1 MSSKSK
7 KMRMN
12 WEVPASKMSHQ
23 TFNPIRNIVDTMKLT
38 PNPDKEMIALSI
50 GDPTVFNNLPI
61 PEHINKCV
69 VDKIHGQKHNGY
81 NPSIGYEDSRA
92 AVAKYSS
99 TPGKE
104 LTAKDVVLT
113 GGCSMA
119 LDLCI
124 CVLANPGQNI
134 LVPMPGFSI
143 YKTLA
148 ESHGILVKHYNLRPE
163 KNWEI
168 DLDHL
173 ESLIDNKTATI
184 LINNP
189 SNPCGSVFSR
199 NHLLSILEL
208 AKRHKVPIISDEIYE
223 HFVFSGNEYHSLGS
237 LSDDVPILSCSGL
250 TKRFLVPGWRLGWIV
265 INDRHDTFTE
275 VRAGL
280 VRLSQRLLGPNSIV
294 QAALPEILS
303 ATPQHFFDETVQYV
317 EENARNFYNRISK
330 VPGLRPVEPQG
341 AMYMMIGIDIDS
353 FPGIK
358 DDVDFT
364 ERMVKEQ
371 SVFCLPAQCF
381 QFPNF
386 FRVVLT
392 IPKAKVSTACER
404 IEEFCKKHYC
414 PSKATNGSTGSDKLT
429 NGSGSH

>member
-148 ESHGILVKHYNLRPE
+148 ESHGIQVKHYNLRPE
-163 KNWEI
+163 KNWEV

-173 ESLIDNKTATI
+173 ESLIDDKTATI

-199 NHLLSILEL
+199 NHLLS
-208 AKRHKVPIISDEIYE
+208 
-223 HFVFSGNEYHSLGS
+223 N
-237 LSDDVPILSCSGL
+237 DVPILSCSGL

-303 ATPQHFFDETVQYV
+303 ATPEHFFDETVQYV

-341 AMYMMIGIDIDS
+341 AMYMMIGIDIDC

>member
-1 MSSKSK
+1 
-7 KMRMN
+7 
-12 WEVPASKMSHQ
+12 
-23 TFNPIRNIVDTMKLT
+23 
-38 PNPDKEMIALSI
+38 
-50 GDPTVFNNLPI
+50 
-61 PEHINKCV
+61 
-69 VDKIHGQKHNGY
+69 
-81 NPSIGYEDSRA
+81 
-92 AVAKYSS
+92 
-99 TPGKE
+99 
-104 LTAKDVVLT
+104 
-113 GGCSMA
+113 MA

-173 ESLIDNKTATI
+173 ESLIDDKTATI

-341 AMYMMIGIDIDS
+341 AMYMMIGIDIDC

>member
-1 MSSKSK
+1 
-7 KMRMN
+7 
-12 WEVPASKMSHQ
+12 
-23 TFNPIRNIVDTMKLT
+23 
-38 PNPDKEMIALSI
+38 
-50 GDPTVFNNLPI
+50 
-61 PEHINKCV
+61 
-69 VDKIHGQKHNGY
+69 
-81 NPSIGYEDSRA
+81 
-92 AVAKYSS
+92 
-99 TPGKE
+99 
-104 LTAKDVVLT
+104 
-113 GGCSMA
+113 MA

-173 ESLIDNKTATI
+173 ESLIDDKTATI